1 MIDYF
6 TANRELVL
14 AALSQHL
21 VLALVPVAQALVVAI
36 PLGALAARR
45 GWVYP
50 TLMGLAGVLYSV
62 PSLALFVVLPSVLHT
77 KMLDPRNVVVALTIY
92 TAAVLVR
99 SAADGL
105 RSVDPTVV
113 QAASAMGY
121 RSVHR
126 LVAVVL
132 PVALPVLVA
141 GVRSATV
148 ANISMVSVGALIGV
162 GGLGTLFTRGLQL
175 RYLDPILLGITLSV
189 LLALLADILLVLVQR
204 RLTPWARPGAA

>member
-1 MIDYF
+1 
-6 TANRELVL
+6 
-14 AALSQHL
+14 
-21 VLALVPVAQALVVAI
+21 
-36 PLGALAARR
+36 
-45 GWVYP
+45 
-50 TLMGLAGVLYSV
+50 
-62 PSLALFVVLPSVLHT
+62 
-77 KMLDPRNVVVALTIY
+77 
-92 TAAVLVR
+92 
-99 SAADGL
+99 
-105 RSVDPTVV
+105 
-113 QAASAMGY
+113 MGY

-126 LVAVVL
+126 LVAVEL

>member
-1 MIDYF
+1 
-6 TANRELVL
+6 
-14 AALSQHL
+14 
-21 VLALVPVAQALVVAI
+21 
-36 PLGALAARR
+36 
-45 GWVYP
+45 
-50 TLMGLAGVLYSV
+50 
-62 PSLALFVVLPSVLHT
+62 SVLHT

-92 TAAVLVR
+92 TAALLVR
-99 SAADGL
+99 SVADGL
-105 RSVDPTVV
+105 RSVDPAVV

-126 LVAVVL
+126 LVAVEL